1 MRPRAQSPTTGESL
15 PLEDLVADLVQWGK
29 GLPIQIIGGPGSG
42 KTTAL
47 RHLASVLADRFPPSN
62 GLDFIFLDEPR
73 SIEEILFLAK
83 KGQVILAYPR
93 MLKGLPEVECWPTL
107 QISSWEVDD
116 LLEYLRCRYPTR
128 CGDILAALRR
138 TRDAEKLE
146 GIPELWAMTLDYLAT
161 HDTGIVPVLAALRL
175 AFLDKARDQNHL
187 QFALKAGL
195 AHELKMS
202 KLIGSYTEK
211 LSALAPDIANLL
223 RHAPMRHVLAVEAI
237 AGDLDAGGKCLYLA
251 DRLAR
256 PVVQLLAER
265 IGDMPK
271 ALAQVKSFLT
281 QKVVAVQP
289 TAASIQH
296 QLDRQWLQKFPVG
309 ESIPL
314 PEMTG
319 SYLDHADWPKVDL
332 AGAKLSM
339 ADLSFAN
346 LEGASLKEATAWQAT
361 FHAAILARVHMNGFA
376 AEKAIFN
383 QVDLTDARA
392 VAAKLNHAV
401 FQRAKLDG
409 AMFHRSEL
417 RQADFTGASLVKV
430 SFTESIFEKTIL
442 ADTDCTDANFSL
454 AQIAG
459 TDFRSARIDGAV
471 WHYARLPDCNFEG
484 LSATRADFSDAELTN
499 ALFTDTVMPQANF
512 SGAVLRGAG
521 LADIDWEGANLR
533 GADLRG
539 ASFHLGSSRSGLVG
553 SPIAREG
560 SMTGFYTDDYSEQEF
575 KSPEEI
581 RKANLRG
588 ADLRGAE
595 IEGVDF
601 YLVDLREALYD
612 LEQADQFRASG
623 AILHY
628 PR

>member
-1 MRPRAQSPTTGESL
+1 
-15 PLEDLVADLVQWGK
+15 VADLVQG
-29 GLPIQIIGGPGSG
+29 GEGVPIQIIGGPGSG
-42 KTTAL
+42 KTSAL
-47 RHLASVLADRFPPSN
+47 RHLASVLADWFPPSN
-62 GLDFIFLDEPR
+62 ALDFIFLDEPR
-73 SIEEILFLAK
+73 SIEETLLLAK
-83 KGQVILAYPR
+83 KGQVILTYPS
-93 MLKGLPEVECWPTL
+93 LSEVECWPTL
-107 QISSWEVDD
+107 QISSWEEDD
-116 LLEYLRCRYPTR
+116 LLEYLRSRYPAR
-128 CGDILAALRR
+128 CGDILAALRQ

-146 GIPELWAMTLDYLAT
+146 GIPELWTMTLDYLAT
-161 HDTGIVPVLAALRL
+161 HDVRVVPVLAALRL
-175 AFLDKARDQNHL
+175 AFLDKVRDEKHL

-202 KLIGSYTEK
+202 KLIKSYTET
-211 LSALAPDIANLL
+211 LSVLAPEVLSLL
-223 RHAPMRHVLAVEAI
+223 RHVPMRQVLAVEAS
-237 AGDLDAGGKCLYLA
+237 AGDLDAGAKCLYLA

-256 PVVQLLAER
+256 PVLQLLAER
-265 IGDMPK
+265 ISELPK
-271 ALAQVKSFLT
+271 ALAQVKNFLT
-281 QKVVAVQP
+281 QKVTSVQP

-296 QLDRQWLQKFPVG
+296 QLDRQWLRKFPVT

-319 SYLDHADWPKVDL
+319 SYLDHANWPEVNL

-346 LEGASLKEATAWQAT
+346 LEGASLEEATAWRTT
-361 FHAAILARVHMNGFA
+361 FHAAKLARVQMNGFA
-376 AEKAIFN
+376 ADEAVFS
-383 QVDLTDARA
+383 QADLQGVRA
-392 VAAKLNHAV
+392 VAAKLNHTV
-401 FQRAKLDG
+401 FQRAKLDD
-409 AMFHRSEL
+409 ALFHRSEL
-417 RQADFTGASLVKV
+417 RQADFTGASLVKA
-430 SFTESIFEKTIL
+430 SFTESIFDKAIL

-454 AQIAG
+454 AQLAG
-459 TDFRSARIDGAV
+459 TDFRSARINGAV
-471 WHYARLPDCNFEG
+471 WHYAQLTDGNFEG
-484 LSATRADFSDAELTN
+484 LSATRANFSDADLTN
-499 ALFTDTVMPQANF
+499 ALFTDTALPHANF
-512 SGAVLRGAG
+512 SGADLRGAG
-521 LADIDWEGANLR
+521 LANIDWEEANLN

-588 ADLRGAE
+588 ADLRGAN

-612 LEQADQFRASG
+612 PEQADQFRASG